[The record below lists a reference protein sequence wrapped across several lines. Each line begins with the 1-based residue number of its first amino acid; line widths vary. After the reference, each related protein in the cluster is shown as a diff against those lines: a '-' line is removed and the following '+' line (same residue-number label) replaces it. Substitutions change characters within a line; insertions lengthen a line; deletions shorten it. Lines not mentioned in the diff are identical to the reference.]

1 MPAPG
6 DQYHGGN
13 VKNPYEERVVNG
25 FTAQEIATLQS
36 RLNKQLG
43 PEYISQR
50 PGNGGGRVAYLEGN
64 KAIALANEV
73 FGFNGW
79 SSSLGQV
86 QIDYVDEH
94 QNGKVSLGLSIVVRI
109 TLKDGTYHEDIG
121 YGSIEN
127 GKGKAASFEK
137 AKKEAATD
145 GLKRALRTFGNV
157 LGNCLYDKE
166 YLKKVQ
172 AMKVK
177 PIKFEEDNLYR
188 HANFALPAQGEQGL
202 VKREP
207 HRTPVRP
214 NQVLRTR
221 TEHLGESTSADFDD
235 EFDGNLFDEV
245 DMTEHHRDEF
255 SCETLSAPDT
265 AAPKAIEAARPTGVP
280 SARTSPIR
288 NTGPPRQSNAR
299 MQPAQA
305 GRGQVSL
312 QQHQPN
318 QGPSKLPP
326 NASNQRHPQTPVQQQ
341 NQQRPDPSR
350 GRMPP
355 PAGENGAASRPSG
368 QLQQNPQQPVQNQPL
383 RPTPPQAQQSANQ
396 QRPGPQAQGT
406 TTTPGNAPTSNN
418 RPPVG
423 FVTSRAAELLQASD
437 APPLNHIPAFNPH
450 AESPIP
456 KEQRT
461 PGVDH
466 ARSVPIKREAVGAPP
481 APQPPAQGAPRSAP
495 TAGAGASF
503 GRPTNFVNPQQ
514 DTNRRIGMPG
524 APNYAMSPSANRGA
538 YKPPTFANGAVP
550 PNGLKR
556 ERPALQDV
564 SNTGVSGNGTV
575 NSDGPDVKKQKTEA
589 PGMENM
595 ATVNT

>member
-6 DQYHGGN
+6 DQYSGGN
-13 VKNPYEERVVNG
+13 VKNPFEERVVPN

-145 GLKRALRTFGNV
+145 GLKRSLRTFGNV

-177 PIKFEEDNLYR
+177 PIKFEEGNLYR
-188 HANFALPAQGEQGL
+188 HPDFALPRPQDEQAL
-202 VKREP
+202 VKPEP
-207 HRTPVRP
+207 LRTPGRS
-214 NQVLRTR
+214 NQILRTR
-221 TEHLGESTSADFDD
+221 TDHLTHSTTAESADFDD
-235 EFDGNLFDEV
+235 EFDGNLFDGVEV
-245 DMTEHHRDEF
+245 SEDQG
-255 SCETLSAPDT
+255 ETTFDSASSDT
-265 AAPKAIEAARPTGVP
+265 VVPRAIEAAKQTNGMDGTNSTKSGRNTPGPQNGPPQPHAQRP
-280 SARTSPIR
+280 SAPV
-288 NTGPPRQSNAR
+288 
-299 MQPAQA
+299 
-305 GRGQVSL
+305 GRGQGPPP
-312 QQHQPN
+312 QQFQPN
-318 QGPSKLPP
+318 QGPGRPQSNGP
-326 NASNQRHPQTPVQQQ
+326 NQRGPQTPQQP
-341 NQQRPDPSR
+341 RPDQAR
-350 GRMPP
+350 RMPP
-355 PAGENGAASRPSG
+355 PTADMNKAPG
-368 QLQQNPQQPVQNQPL
+368 QQQQTGQQPQQQSL
-383 RPTPPQAQQSANQ
+383 RPTPPQAQQANQ
-396 QRPGPQAQGT
+396 PRPGPQAAGHT
-406 TTTPGNAPTSNN
+406 GPANNAPNLN
-418 RPPVG
+418 VRPPVG
-423 FVTSRAAELLQASD
+423 FVTSRAAEQLQNAES
-437 APPLNHIPAFNPH
+437 AAALNSLAFNPH
-450 AESPIP
+450 AESPVP
-456 KEQRT
+456 KDKRT
-461 PGVDH
+461 PGLDH
-466 ARSVPIKREAVGAPP
+466 TRSVPVKRKDDG
-481 APQPPAQGAPRSAP
+481 SAP
-495 TAGAGASF
+495 VPPPQGL
-503 GRPTNFVNPQQ
+503 GRPANGSSAGLNRPSTFANPQQ
-514 DTNRRIGMPG
+514 DTTRRIGMPG

-538 YKPPTFANGAVP
+538 YKPPTFANGGA

-556 ERPALQDV
+556 ERVVLQDV
-564 SNTGVSGNGTV
+564 SNAGVNGVTAEGGDAKRQRVEVPGAENAGVS
-575 NSDGPDVKKQKTEA
+575 SS
-589 PGMENM
+589 
-595 ATVNT
+595 

>member
-6 DQYHGGN
+6 DQYHGGD
-13 VKNPYEERVVNG
+13 VKNPFEERVVNG

-43 PEYISQR
+43 PEFISQR
-50 PGNGGGRVAYLEGN
+50 PGNGGGKVAYLEGN

-145 GLKRALRTFGNV
+145 GLKRSLRTFGNV

-188 HANFALPAQGEQGL
+188 HATFALPAQGEPGL

-207 HRTPVRP
+207 HRTPIRP

-221 TEHLGESTSADFDD
+221 TEHLGESVSADFDD

-255 SCETLSAPDT
+255 SFEAPSASDT
-265 AAPKAIEAARPTGVP
+265 VATKAIEAAKPQGVS

-288 NTGPPRQSNAR
+288 NAGPPRQPNLR
-299 MQPAQA
+299 MQQPTSA
-305 GRGQVSL
+305 GRGQPGM
-312 QQHQPN
+312 QHQPN
-318 QGPSKLPP
+318 QGPNKPPP
-326 NASNQRHPQTPVQQQ
+326 NALNQRHPQTPVQQQ
-341 NQQRPDPSR
+341 NQHRPDANR

-355 PAGENGAASRPSG
+355 PAGENGAAARQTG
-368 QLQQNPQQPVQNQPL
+368 QPQHNPQQPAQNQPL
-383 RPTPPQAQQSANQ
+383 RPTPPQVQQLPNP
-396 QRPGPQAQGT
+396 QRPGPQVQGT
-406 TTTPGNAPTSNN
+406 TTPAANAPPSNN
-418 RPPVG
+418 RPSVG

-437 APPLNHIPAFNPH
+437 TLPSLNHIPAFNPH
-450 AESPIP
+450 VESPIP

-481 APQPPAQGAPRSAP
+481 APQPPGTAAPRPAVP
-495 TAGAGASF
+495 GGAGAGF
-503 GRPTNFVNPQQ
+503 GRSTNFVNPHQ
-514 DTNRRIGMPG
+514 DTNRRIG
-524 APNYAMSPSANRGA
+524 APNYAMSPTANRGA
-538 YKPPTFANGAVP
+538 YKPPTFANGAGP

-556 ERPALQDV
+556 DRPALQDV
-564 SNTGVSGNGTV
+564 SNTGTNGNGV
-575 NSDGPDVKKQKTEA
+575 ASGDGPDAKKQRV
-589 PGMENM
+589 GGQGVENV
-595 ATVNT
+595 AAVGT

>member
-13 VKNPYEERVVNG
+13 VTNPFDERVVNY
-25 FTAQEIATLQS
+25 FTASEIATLQS

-43 PEYISQR
+43 PEYISTR
-50 PGNGGGRVAYLEGN
+50 PGNGGGKVAYLEGN

-177 PIKFEEDNLYR
+177 PIKFAEDNLYR
-188 HANFALPAQGEQGL
+188 HADFAPPPQDGQAL

-207 HRTPVRP
+207 QRTPMRP

-221 TEHLGESTSADFDD
+221 TEHLGDSFNAEFDD
-235 EFDGNLFDEV
+235 EFDGNLFDGV
-245 DMTEHHRDEF
+245 DVSEAHGDEASF
-255 SCETLSAPDT
+255 ETGSAPT
-265 AAPKAIEAARPTGVP
+265 EAELKAIQGRRLANGANDVS

-288 NTGPPRQSNAR
+288 
-299 MQPAQA
+299 
-305 GRGQVSL
+305 
-312 QQHQPN
+312 
-318 QGPSKLPP
+318 
-326 NASNQRHPQTPVQQQ
+326 QT
-341 NQQRPDPSR
+341 RP
-350 GRMPP
+350 
-355 PAGENGAASRPSG
+355 
-368 QLQQNPQQPVQNQPL
+368 PQQPVPRVPGANGVSGQGGMQHQQQQRANQVPGRPMPNGQMQRQPQTPTAQQQPQVQPL
-383 RPTPPQAQQSANQ
+383 RPTPPEAQQGSGQRPPPQAQATTAPSANQ
-396 QRPGPQAQGT
+396 QPPSSRP
-406 TTTPGNAPTSNN
+406 S
-418 RPPVG
+418 VG
-423 FVTSRAAELLQASD
+423 FVTSRAAELLQTAD
-437 APPLNHIPAFNPH
+437 GNLPINGLPTFNPH
-450 AESPIP
+450 VESPIP

-461 PGVDH
+461 PGFDQN
-466 ARSVPIKREAVGAPP
+466 RSAPVKRETVGAPP
-481 APQPPAQGAPRSAP
+481 APPPAAQPASSRP
-495 TAGAGASF
+495 AGHVPS
-503 GRPTNFVNPQQ
+503 RPTNFVNPQQ
-514 DTNRRIGMPG
+514 DLNRRIGMPG

-538 YKPPTFANGAVP
+538 YKPPTFANGAAGV
-550 PNGLKR
+550 KR
-556 ERPALQDV
+556 ERPPLQDV
-564 SNTGVSGNGTV
+564 SNQGPNGVSGAGE
-575 NSDGPDVKKQKTEA
+575 GPDVKRQRVEA
-589 PGMENM
+589 ATTGAENAGPG
-595 ATVNT
+595 AVGT

>member
-6 DQYHGGN
+6 DQYSGGD
-13 VKNPYEERVVNG
+13 VKNPFEERVVPN

-145 GLKRALRTFGNV
+145 GLKRSLRTFGNV

-177 PIKFEEDNLYR
+177 PIKFEEGNLYR
-188 HANFALPAQGEQGL
+188 HPDFAPPPPPQEEQTL
-202 VKREP
+202 VKPEP
-207 HRTPVRP
+207 LRTPGRP
-214 NQVLRTR
+214 NQILRTR
-221 TEHLGESTSADFDD
+221 TDYLAHSTTADSADFDD
-235 EFDGNLFDEV
+235 EFDGNLFDGVEV
-245 DMTEHHRDEF
+245 SENQG
-255 SCETLSAPDT
+255 ETTFDSTSSEAP
-265 AAPKAIEAARPTGVP
+265 ALRAIEAPRQANGTNGM
-280 SARTSPIR
+280 SSGR
-288 NTGPPRQSNAR
+288 NTPIPTNGPPQSHPQRQSA
-299 MQPAQA
+299 PV
-305 GRGQVSL
+305 GRGQGPPPPQHNPNHGPGRL
-312 QQHQPN
+312 Q
-318 QGPSKLPP
+318 PSG
-326 NASNQRHPQTPVQQQ
+326 SNQHGPQTPQQPRQ
-341 NQQRPDPSR
+341 EQVR
-350 GRMPP
+350 RMPP
-355 PAGENGAASRPSG
+355 PVADIHKAPGQQQHNGQP
-368 QLQQNPQQPVQNQPL
+368 PQQQSL
-383 RPTPPQAQQSANQ
+383 RPTPPQAQQANQ
-396 QRPGPQAQGT
+396 PQSGLQVAAT
-406 TTTPGNAPTSNN
+406 AASSSNAPNPN
-418 RPPVG
+418 VRPPVG
-423 FVTSRAAELLQASD
+423 FVTSRAAEQIQNGDPAAPL
-437 APPLNHIPAFNPH
+437 PPLAFNPH
-450 AESPIP
+450 AESPVP

-461 PGVDH
+461 PGLDH
-466 ARSVPIKREAVGAPP
+466 TRSVPVKRKDDGGAPV
-481 APQPPAQGAPRSAP
+481 PQPQGI
-495 TAGAGASF
+495 
-503 GRPTNFVNPQQ
+503 GRPANSNAAGTNRPSNFINPHT
-514 DTNRRIGMPG
+514 DANRRIGMPG

-538 YKPPTFANGAVP
+538 YKPPTFANGAAS
-550 PNGLKR
+550 NALKR
-556 ERPALQDV
+556 ERVALQDV
-564 SNTGVSGNGTV
+564 SNAGANGTM
-575 NSDGPDVKKQKTEA
+575 SEGGDVKRQRVEV
-589 PGMENM
+589 PGAEN
-595 ATVNT
+595 AGVTSS